1 MYVVTGTECSG
12 DPEEKPLNP
21 LGSGVFHGGRLTVL
35 KEAATAQR
43 QRRKGKES
51 ESHISIRI

>member
-21 LGSGVFHGGRLTVL
+21 LGSGGLPRRAINCLKGGGHNTEAK
-35 KEAATAQR
+35 KEG
-43 QRRKGKES
+43 KG
-51 ESHISIRI
+51 I